1 MSNYWANRKAK
12 LMVKQMQT
20 AEDTSELINQVYLK
34 SSMYLNRQIQGIF
47 KRYKTKHHI
56 SDKQAY
62 ALLNSVTSKE
72 TLQELILELKKGIPS
87 EEKKELIKI
96 LEAPVYRYRINQLEE
111 LQNQIDVMMKEVYK
125 QEKEIQTTHYIN
137 LSYDGYYQSI
147 YEIQKRSGLAFSF
160 SQIDPNMI
168 DKLLHS
174 NWSGKN
180 YSNRIW
186 GNTQILAKTLKEEIL
201 ISYLTGK
208 TEREVA
214 TELSNKFNV
223 GMYQSRRLVRTES
236 NFISGEMDSLA
247 YKESNISKYMFVA
260 TLDLRTSKKC
270 RELDGKVFKVSEEK
284 IGVNKNPMHPFCRST
299 TIAYFGKEWLKS
311 KERKGLNLKE
321 GKIDSFPADMTYE
334 EWLKKQQNE
343 NGFDTVEVLQKKIKN
358 KRNDLKQYDRY
369 KKVLGDDFEFKTLD
383 EFQNMKYNDVEKY
396 EKIKTKVKD
405 LKLQSRIIN
414 GDYNLVLRE
423 GQQGK
428 HILGHNNYIT
438 GRSYIVASMEQI
450 QECINKNAGKGH
462 IERTRL
468 GEWKNQE
475 LITDENITGYV
486 IDLHGNVIATNRFK
500 IHYSKEKGTHLVPT
514 LKR

>member
-20 AEDTSELINQVYLK
+20 AEDTSELIKQVYLK
-34 SSMYLNRQIQGIF
+34 SSMYLNQQIQGIF

-72 TLQELILELKKGIPS
+72 MLQELILELKKGVPS
-87 EEKKELIKI
+87 EEKRELIKI
-96 LEAPVYRYRINQLEE
+96 LEAPAYRYRINQLEE
-111 LQNQIDVMMKEVYK
+111 LQNQIDIMMKEVYK

-147 YEIQKRSGLAFSF
+147 YEIQKQSGLAFSF
-160 SQIDPNMI
+160 SQIDPNTI

-186 GNTQILAKTLKEEIL
+186 GNTQTLAKTLKEEIL
-201 ISYLTGK
+201 VSYLTGK
-208 TEREVA
+208 TEREVV

-247 YKESNISKYMFVA
+247 YKESNVSKYMFVA

-270 RELDGKVFKVSEEK
+270 RKLDGKIFKVSEEK
-284 IGVNKNPMHPFCRST
+284 VGVNKNPMHPFCRST

-311 KERKGLNLKE
+311 KERKGLNLKA
-321 GKIDSFPADMTYE
+321 GKIESFPADMTYK
-334 EWLKKQQNE
+334 EWLKKQQND

-358 KRNDLKQYDRY
+358 KRNDLKQYNRY

-383 EFQNMKYNDVEKY
+383 EFQNMKYNDVEKWENLKKLYRATNNGWILQKHLDY
-396 EKIKTKVKD
+396 EWNNEYGFLPTGTELTNIHVIAGQGSKEILRASNWLVGLFGGYPGEWSKKVAKVTSEKYIFDVHWYERDKKQYEAKVKMRKD
-405 LKLQSRIIN
+405 RI
-414 GDYNLVLRE
+414 
-423 GQQGK
+423 
-428 HILGHNNYIT
+428 
-438 GRSYIVASMEQI
+438 
-450 QECINKNAGKGH
+450 
-462 IERTRL
+462 
-468 GEWKNQE
+468 
-475 LITDENITGYV
+475 
-486 IDLHGNVIATNRFK
+486 
-500 IHYSKEKGTHLVPT
+500 
-514 LKR
+514 